1 MVESVGKAILILGTT
16 LVVMAGLH
24 LTGMTSVHPY
34 RINRVTA
41 GEQTEPAYTS
51 HNLGIPKIS
60 PQAQAIQS
68 ERLVIPPVGVSAR
81 AYSLGLASD
90 GKMAVPNNFTDV
102 SWYAGGAYPG
112 EEGTAVIGA
121 HVDNGASTPGVFK
134 KLKNL
139 QPGDKI
145 YFYTKTG
152 EKVTFRV
159 IALKI
164 YDRNAGGNDTKD
176 VFISPKDNTKPRLN
190 LITCYGTFLTKENT
204 YDKRLIVFTE
214 LDEHASA

>member
-121 HVDNGASTPGVFK
+121 HVDNGASTPGV
-134 KLKNL
+134 
-139 QPGDKI
+139 
-145 YFYTKTG
+145 YTKTG